1 MFRYAFYS
9 SYFKFSINRRPK
21 HPRYG
26 IPGVPDIHIQLHM
39 HIRLHL
45 HIYIYTYIHTHI
57 IHTQYLQCPNT
68 NGDMGKMGSSSGW
81 TLPFLQVVC
90 LWDRMLPEPR
100 AGASWDS
107 ACEDQHAAGVGGRLV
122 VPWRNGSVLRESFLC
137 VCVCGNQ
144 FWYVATIMG
153 RWTSGCRRLCSCG
166 ILEMFTRYK
175 ALGACRDQHGP
186 RPTADEPTI
195 LLN

>member
-45 HIYIYTYIHTHI
+45 HIYIHIHTYTHYTYAIFTMP
-57 IHTQYLQCPNT
+57 QYKWRHGE
-68 NGDMGKMGSSSGW
+68 NGFQFGVDITISSGGVSMRSDASW
-81 TLPFLQVVC
+81 AASGRQLRFC
-90 LWDRMLPEPR
+90 LWRP
-100 AGASWDS
+100 ACCWCWWASCGPMAQWK
-107 ACEDQHAAGVGGRLV
+107 CFEGIV
-122 VPWRNGSVLRESFLC
+122 F